1 MTFTYTP
8 ESPNDI
14 TRVRFQLA
22 DTSATE
28 ALWTDEEIQ
37 FVIDETGTYKT
48 AVISL
53 ISNLIARFA
62 REPDFVADWLRVD
75 TSKALPMLQEL
86 LREKRKALGVSSIT
100 AQALPVYRGDS
111 DQTEPPEW

>member
-8 ESPNDI
+8 ESPTDI
-14 TRVRFQLA
+14 TRVRYHVA
-22 DTSATE
+22 DTDASNAF
-28 ALWTDEEIQ
+28 WTDEEIQ

-53 ISNLIARFA
+53 IGNLIARYA

-75 TSKALPMLQEL
+75 TSRALPLLQEL
-86 LREKRKALGVSSIT
+86 LREKRKALDVSSIS
-100 AQALPVYRGDS
+100 AQGLPVYRGDS
-111 DQTEPPEW
+111 DQTEPPDW

>member
-8 ESPNDI
+8 ETPTDI
-14 TRVRFQLA
+14 TRVRYHVA
-22 DTSATE
+22 DTDAAT

-37 FVIDETGTYKT
+37 FVIDEAGSYKS

-53 ISNLIARFA
+53 IGNLIARFA

-75 TSKALPMLQEL
+75 TSKALPMLQAL
-86 LREKRKALGVSSIT
+86 LKEKRQALNVSSIT